1 MKAFRILGVAVAIL
15 ILAAGPSWAGSL
27 GRIGTAGAPELRLPV
42 GARSIALVGSD
53 LAMVSGAE
61 ALFYNPAGIAAQT
74 HKTEALF
81 SNTQYIANMR
91 INYVGLAQSVGDWGN
106 IGVSAKV
113 LSIGEIVQTTEA
125 APDGTG
131 ETFSPTFSTIG
142 LTYGKAMT
150 DRVNFG
156 GTIYYISEKILQ
168 ETAAGAA
175 FDFGFQYD
183 TGVHGTRL
191 GVTVKSIGPNM
202 DYSGSDFERIVAVP
216 GDDPQ
221 AAGRNMATQS
231 ATFELPTSF
240 QMSLGIPVVQ
250 GPNPLNVYA
259 AFNSN
264 SYGNDQGKLAAEFTV
279 RKMLSLRGGYM
290 FDGTSD
296 QMFQYSYGAGL
307 VVPVGGSHLTLDW
320 AAQPVHGGFF
330 DDVQN
335 FSVGMTF

>member
-1 MKAFRILGVAVAIL
+1 MKAFRILGVALAIL
-15 ILAAGPSWAGSL
+15 TLITGPVWAGSL

-42 GARSIALVGSD
+42 GARSIALSGAD

-61 ALFYNPAGIAAQT
+61 ALFYNPAGIVAT
-74 HKTEALF
+74 SHKTEALF
-81 SNTQYIANMR
+81 SNTQYIANMHV
-91 INYVGLAQSVGDWGN
+91 NFVGLTQSVGDWGS

-113 LSIGEIVQTTEA
+113 LSIGDIVQTTES

-156 GTIYYISEKILQ
+156 GTLYYISEKILQ

-183 TGVHGTRL
+183 TGVHGTKL
-191 GVTVKSIGPNM
+191 GVAVKSIGPNM
-202 DYSGSDFERIVAVP
+202 EYSGSDFERIVQVP

-231 ATFELPTSF
+231 AKFELPTTF

-250 GPNPLNVYA
+250 GANPLTVYA
-259 AFNSN
+259 AYNSN
-264 SYGNDQGKLAAEFTV
+264 SFGNDQGKIAAELTL
-279 RKMLSLRGGYM
+279 RKMLALRGGYA

-296 QMFQYSYGAGL
+296 QMFTYTYGAGL
-307 VVPVGGSHLTLDW
+307 ILPLGGSHMTLDW
-320 AAQPVHGGFF
+320 AAQPVHGGYF